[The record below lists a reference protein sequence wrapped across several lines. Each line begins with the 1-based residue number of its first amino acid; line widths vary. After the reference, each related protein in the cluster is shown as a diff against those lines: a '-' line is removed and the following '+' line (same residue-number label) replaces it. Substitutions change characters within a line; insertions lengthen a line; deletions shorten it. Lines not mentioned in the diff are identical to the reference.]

1 MAPRTPHGGA
11 LVSAAV
17 GAVRPPRLEPD
28 KTNRRHAHSLS
39 YYSYFPHF
47 HLPACL
53 PVLQLLL
60 PILGADLPHL
70 RARSVGESSPMSTR
84 RVPIDFS
91 SGQNSEKEGDSEVA
105 A

>member
-1 MAPRTPHGGA
+1 MAERWSALQSEPCARRDSNPTRQFAATPILFLIIA
-11 LVSAAV
+11 IFLTS
-17 GAVRPPRLEPD
+17 
-28 KTNRRHAHSLS
+28 TC
-39 YYSYFPHF
+39 
-47 HLPACL
+47 LPACL

-91 SGQNSEKEGDSEVA
+91 SGQNSEKESDSEVDA
-105 A
+105 